1 MKSSAVAEAEPP
13 VIEQGD
19 LFAGPAVVVQPGP
32 KPTLEERF
40 QAFHTSNPDVYR
52 RLTVMARD
60 LLARGRSGVGIGM
73 LWETL
78 RYEQAMTT
86 TGEPYKLNN
95 SYRSRYS
102 RTIMEQEPDLR
113 GFFTTRELA
122 VDGDEE

>member
-13 VIEQGD
+13 VLEQGD
-19 LFAGPAVVVQPGP
+19 LFAGPAVIVQPGH
-32 KPTLEERF
+32 KPDLAERF
-40 QAFHTSNPDVYR
+40 QAFHASNPDVYR

-86 TGEPYKLNN
+86 SGQPYKLNN

-102 RTIMEQEPDLR
+102 RMIMEQEPDLR
-113 GFFTTRELA
+113 GFFTTRELDA
-122 VDGDEE
+122 EAE